1 MRNLSFCKLKWDK
14 KYLIAFSVTLICAI
28 ISGIVLYIFA
38 NINIYFENY
47 AHDYVYFVFNFKNGN
62 LIFPHLL
69 SETIIIY
76 IIFSVCYFT
85 KFKYLTL
92 IIFFIRG
99 IYFTVYTAILIELNT
114 FGGITVA
121 VFVFIPTSFCSLFF
135 GILIAESCKII
146 NKKYIFVVPVV
157 LAVVNTLLFLIL
169 INIVFRLIIVIV

>member
-69 SETIIIY
+69 SETIII
-76 IIFSVCYFT
+76 
-85 KFKYLTL
+85 
-92 IIFFIRG
+92 FF
-99 IYFTVYTAILIELNT
+99 
-114 FGGITVA
+114 
-121 VFVFIPTSFCSLFF
+121 LFF
-135 GILIAESCKII
+135 YYFFGLLFYQVQISYSY
-146 NKKYIFVVPVV
+146 YIFYQRDIFYS
-157 LAVVNTLLFLIL
+157 LYCNTD
-169 INIVFRLIIVIV
+169 